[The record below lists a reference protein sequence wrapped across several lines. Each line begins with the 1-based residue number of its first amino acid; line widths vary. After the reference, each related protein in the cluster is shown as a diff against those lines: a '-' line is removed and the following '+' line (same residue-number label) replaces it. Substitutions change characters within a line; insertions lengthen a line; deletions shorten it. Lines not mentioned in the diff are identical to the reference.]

1 MGRFVPKRWI
11 RGGLVLVTGA
21 VLAVRCTPGTNGLLP
36 DYAIAIS
43 PAALTIARGANGST
57 TVTIARITFTGMVA
71 LSLPD
76 APTGVTGSFDPAETT
91 GTTSALTVSV
101 GPAVTLG
108 VHNLTVRGTGTPGNR
123 PTPLTLTVN

>member
-1 MGRFVPKRWI
+1 MGRAVPKHWI
-11 RGGLVLVTGA
+11 RGRLVLVTGA
-21 VLAVRCTPGTNGLLP
+21 VLAVGCASDTNGLLP
-36 DYAIAIS
+36 DYAISIS

-57 TVTIARITFTGMVA
+57 TVAIARITFTGAVT
-71 LSLPD
+71 LSLTD
-76 APTGVTGSFDPAETT
+76 APTGVTGSFDPVATT